1 MDCIDRSKISWMT
14 LIKYIRQGMIRLK
27 ILIAEDERD
36 LADALE
42 AILKHKGYVT
52 EAVYSGTDALH
63 YLQVESYDLALLDIM
78 MPGLSGLEVLEKI
91 RAEENSIPVLLL
103 TARSQLEDKVTG
115 FRAGADDY
123 LTKPFAMEE
132 LLVRIEALLR
142 RPRDSYEDNP
152 AFGDISLHRSDF
164 TMRRD
169 GGGEV
174 SLTKKEFQLMEM
186 FLRNTGQVLSKE
198 MLMDNVWGFDSE
210 AEINVV
216 WVNISQLRKKLKE
229 LGSQV
234 TIVAQ
239 RGLGYRL
246 EE

>member
-1 MDCIDRSKISWMT
+1 M
-14 LIKYIRQGMIRLK
+14 K
-27 ILIAEDERD
+27 ILIAEDERE

-42 AILKHKGYVT
+42 VILKHKGYVT
-52 EAVYSGTDALH
+52 EAVDNGIDALE
-63 YLQVESYDLALLDIM
+63 YLQMESYDLVLLDIM
-78 MPGLSGLEVLEKI
+78 MPGMNGLEVLKRI
-91 RAEENSIPVLLL
+91 REEGNRIPVLLL
-103 TARSQLEDKVTG
+103 TARSQLEDKVSG
-115 FRAGADDY
+115 FRTGADDY

-132 LLVRIEALLR
+132 LLVRIEALSR
-142 RPRDSYEDNP
+142 RPRETYENNP
-152 AFGDISLHRSDF
+152 TFADISLHRSNF

-169 GGGEV
+169 GREEV
-174 SLTKKEFQLMEM
+174 ALTKKEFQLMEM

-198 MLMDNVWGFDSE
+198 VLMDSVWGFDSE

-216 WVNISQLRKKLKE
+216 WVNISSLRKKLKE
-229 LGSQV
+229 IGSRV

>member
-1 MDCIDRSKISWMT
+1 
-14 LIKYIRQGMIRLK
+14 MIQLK
-27 ILIAEDERD
+27 ILIAEDERE

-42 AILKHKGYVT
+42 VILKHKGYVT
-52 EAVYSGTDALH
+52 EAVDNGIDALE
-63 YLQVESYDLALLDIM
+63 YLQMESYDLVLLDIM
-78 MPGLSGLEVLEKI
+78 MPGMNGLEVLKRI
-91 RAEENSIPVLLL
+91 REEGNRIPVLLL
-103 TARSQLEDKVTG
+103 TARSQLEDKVSG
-115 FRAGADDY
+115 FRTGADDY

-132 LLVRIEALLR
+132 LLVRIEALSR
-142 RPRDSYEDNP
+142 RPRETYENNP
-152 AFGDISLHRSDF
+152 TFADISLHRSNF

-169 GGGEV
+169 GREEV
-174 SLTKKEFQLMEM
+174 ALTKKEFQLMEM

-198 MLMDNVWGFDSE
+198 VLMDSVWGFDSE

-216 WVNISQLRKKLKE
+216 WVNISSLRKKLKE
-229 LGSQV
+229 IGSRV